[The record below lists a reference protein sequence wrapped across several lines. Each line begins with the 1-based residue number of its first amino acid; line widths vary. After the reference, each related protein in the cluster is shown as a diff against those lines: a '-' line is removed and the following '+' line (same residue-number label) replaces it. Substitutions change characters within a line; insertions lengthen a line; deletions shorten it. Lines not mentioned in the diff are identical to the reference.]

1 MLWILTFDS
10 DVALS
15 YCRVNHFHHFTT
27 ITLFLFHNTQ
37 KFKKNPNEG
46 GLTVSVYS
54 VLRPMFKDSQL
65 TKACFQL
72 DGGFS
77 RSSDRNGY
85 ILKDVRYERNKLYVL
100 GLHHRV
106 TKECL
111 LHYIEKIS
119 SYDVK
124 HILWFKPNG
133 RAIVTLDAETIGK
146 FTFCFSSFS
155 CKIGRY
161 TRFLS

>member
-1 MLWILTFDS
+1 M
-10 DVALS
+10 
-15 YCRVNHFHHFTT
+15 

-146 FTFCFSSFS
+146 FTFFSSFS
-155 CKIGRY
+155 SKIGRY

>member
-1 MLWILTFDS
+1 
-10 DVALS
+10 
-15 YCRVNHFHHFTT
+15 
-27 ITLFLFHNTQ
+27 
-37 KFKKNPNEG
+37 
-46 GLTVSVYS
+46 
-54 VLRPMFKDSQL
+54 MFKDSQL

-119 SYDVK
+119 NYDVK

-133 RAIVTLDAETIGK
+133 RAIVTLDPETIGK
-146 FTFCFSSFS
+146 FAFFFSSFS
-155 CKIGRY
+155 SKIGRY
-161 TRFLS
+161 TRLLS